1 MVPFRV
7 VPQIAMYQS
16 YEQFADAFNIGEGDL
31 LLTNEYI
38 YNAGMKN
45 VDYTGVMMFQ
55 ERFGTGEPSNVMM
68 DMLFHEARKHQ
79 YKRVIAVGGGT
90 VIDMAKLLTLAGD
103 APASYYFNGLIPVV
117 KEKEL
122 ILIPTTCG
130 TGSEMTNISIL
141 EIKEQNTKKG
151 LAVDALYADY
161 SVLIPELLKSLPF
174 QFFATSSMDALIHAV
189 ESFVAPNSNKLT
201 EVFSVKAM
209 EMILSGYQQMIE
221 KGTEQRHEIIEEF
234 LLASAYAGIAFGN
247 TGVGAVHAMSYP
259 LGGVYHVPHGEANQQ
274 LFTEVFRT
282 YKKTRPTG
290 KIEKLEIYLAEILR
304 APLVRVWDELE
315 CLLEKILPRKPLQEY
330 GMRRDE
336 IEGFADSVLENQ
348 QRLLKNNYAALS
360 RQQMIEIY
368 TRLY

>member
-16 YEQFADAFNIGEGDL
+16 YDQFAAAFKIGKGDL
-31 LLTNEYI
+31 LITNEYI

-45 VDYTGVMMFQ
+45 VNYTGQILFQ
-55 ERFGTGEPSNVMM
+55 ERFGVGEPSNVMM
-68 DMLFHEARKHQ
+68 DLLFHEARKHQ

-90 VIDMAKLLTLAGD
+90 VIDMAKLLALGGNKAAAD
-103 APASYYFNGLIPVV
+103 YFNGQVPLI
-117 KEKEL
+117 KLKEL

-174 QFFATSSMDALIHAV
+174 QFFATSSMDALIHAM
-189 ESFVAPNSNKLT
+189 ESFVAPKSNKLT
-201 EVFSVKAM
+201 EVFSTKAM
-209 EMILSGYQQMIE
+209 EMIIAGYQQIIE
-221 KGTEQRHEIIEEF
+221 KGPEQRHEIIEDF

-259 LGGVYHVPHGEANQQ
+259 LGGTYHVPHGEANQQ

-282 YKKTRPTG
+282 YKKIRPIG
-290 KIEKLEIYLAEILR
+290 KIESLETHLAGVLK
-304 APLVRVWDELE
+304 APLVRVWDELDI
-315 CLLEKILPRKPLQEY
+315 LLERILPRKPLKEY
-330 GMRRDE
+330 GMKRDE
-336 IEGFADSVLENQ
+336 IEVFADSVLENQ
-348 QRLLKNNYAALS
+348 QRLLKNNYIELS
-360 RQQMIEIY
+360 RQQMVDIY
-368 TRLY
+368 SRLF